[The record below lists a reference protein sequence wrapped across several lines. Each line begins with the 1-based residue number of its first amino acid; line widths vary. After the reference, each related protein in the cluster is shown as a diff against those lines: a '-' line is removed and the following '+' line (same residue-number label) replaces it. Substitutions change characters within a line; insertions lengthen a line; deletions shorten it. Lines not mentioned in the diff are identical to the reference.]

1 MKKKHTQ
8 RGFPY
13 YQFKDKYNQSCSLQL
28 SSLADDRCIWLGV
41 DDAHPTVL
49 ASQASLVGI
58 KTQETT
64 GWVDYPIPEQVQ
76 LQTRMHLNTKQVAKL
91 LPILQKFVETG
102 DL

>member
-1 MKKKHTQ
+1 MKKKSTE

-13 YQFKDKYNQSCSLQL
+13 YEFIDRYGEKCSLQL

-41 DDAHPTVL
+41 DDANPQIM
-49 ASQASLVGI
+49 ASQARLFGVS
-58 KTQETT
+58 TTETS
-64 GWVDYPIPEQVQ
+64 GWVSYPIPKEVQ
-76 LQTRMHLNTKQVAKL
+76 LSTRMHLSIEQVKKL